1 MVKNL
6 INFGP
11 GDPNM
16 VVRHHKHRRVDVK
29 SEAPVRKC
37 ISIVAVFCAFPLF
50 ATAAEAACV
59 RNDTPKNLYVVMSSS
74 AGMLERTFVA
84 GATVCLPVG
93 KGLKAKV
100 NVLPFSGARFG
111 CRTEIRSGQTVGL
124 DQFGTMN
131 KCHFQTD

>member
-1 MVKNL
+1 M
-6 INFGP
+6 
-11 GDPNM
+11 
-16 VVRHHKHRRVDVK
+16 K

-37 ISIVAVFCAFPLF
+37 VSMVAVFCAFPLF

-59 RNDTPKNLYVVMSSS
+59 RNDTPKNLYVVMSSG
-74 AGMLERTFVA
+74 AGTLERTLVA

-124 DQFGTMN
+124 DQSRTMN
-131 KCHFQTD
+131 KCHFQSD